1 MDTFDVEVK
10 NSAKTQA
17 NAEINQT
24 NNQNATEE
32 LGAEININATKSY
45 LSVISTKKDLLSSE
59 HLTTF
64 NQLNTNL
71 STLACDPEKLAKLSV
86 NENSQSMANYRKLT
100 LQVIN
105 RDPNLQE
112 QVAQDLSDK
121 QRLVRT
127 KDAANTLESDFKA
140 LPPALQEGTI
150 AGQQLGKFVCQ
161 AVVNLTDCENMG
173 AGLQRDLAIRDVY
186 APSDNLSFRQKQA
199 TKDALSASIAYIKS
213 NQPEVLSTL
222 PKTEVKAQPK
232 VTQTAACSTPQ
243 VMTRYLR
250 KALEEFPKDTTYLDI
265 FKQNKSKAIDET
277 TAYDNIS
284 KDTAKRIHDIIA
296 KAAKTARDGN
306 LIPVKEDTSTQS
318 KTSEAPA
325 ANTTPDKIEVSKL
338 SLAELSARAAK
349 LQQQFRA
356 ERIKL
361 ANEGKLPDPAQRMNS
376 TISVTQSELEHVDE
390 QLTQQVKTHN
400 EATTTTVKANAEP
413 SLSAD
418 EIKKIAQDAVK
429 EALKESVKTQLQL
442 SQDTAKQVAR
452 DAVEELS
459 KSVKSQLENVNLNT
473 KEAIAS
479 AIENALAKNTQTQNE
494 LAKQQANYLADKTVN
509 ELTQSVDKTVNELT
523 QNVKDQIE
531 KSNLEIKETVK
542 DQIKVQ
548 LEAQIEAQKKEAQ
561 KQSAEFTKPLNFS
574 YQASDSVYAH
584 HQAMPYVAVK
594 VTDKPISDT
603 FIKDLSQAQKQAS
616 VNEQTKAI
624 LEKELTEQET
634 VVSDKV
640 ETKTDNELEDPVTD
654 SKVKNASEK
663 ANTVTQA
670 AKENLA
676 SKVLDN
682 EANEIEDLASNLA
695 KKDNLKVS
703 PAINPEDKKVIDRI
717 LSSQEE
723 LNQDTE
729 SLDSENQSLEAD
741 SDEDKLEENNAKVTQ
756 DKASTNVTAPTS
768 DLKQESEVTEELT
781 KEQEHQVQS
790 ENSIAQDDLVQVD
803 DNVVSNPQTLV
814 NTQNATPLN
823 QDTIEGNS
831 ETNLNLKA
839 PEILQGT
846 ITTDSDTASLDTLD
860 KSEDIKATT
869 LAQKAVEFSKQYQA
883 QSQTQTET
891 QETENLSTKA
901 EQITTAKTTLS
912 NETLGEDK
920 IDDYDPL
927 KTDNKEVI
935 DSILKKAEQSKPSL
949 FSNSYDSLNS
959 EQNTNIT
966 YTNSQKQNISSK
978 ILNDLIPKN
987 ELEESVVPSDTKG
1000 KGQDLSAITQDDSI
1014 DDITIN
1020 SIPEKTAGAAVITN
1034 GNSEPIPNQSV
1045 VDEVAPIQEKSS
1057 LFSKIASIFGGK
1069 KNAVKNEPSETNQ
1082 NIAINQNQLLSLSAK
1097 GSPLDSYMAA
1107 LKQQIGNTNLPDT
1120 LRNEAQKF
1128 LDKLQEP
1135 VKDLPSVT
1143 NWLTFTQ
1150 VPMSPTTPQALALH
1164 QWAFLL
1170 LSIRFSQLGKS
1181 IDKLL
1186 KKGAS
1191 NEGKEY
1197 DKEAEE
1203 ISKAL
1208 NKDDAE
1214 TIKKLSSDT
1223 LEQITRLQNP
1233 AKENLPLLYQYIPLP
1248 PTYDGGK
1255 EGGFNAQPVVE
1266 EDGKKSWH
1274 LTFAFD
1280 LENLG
1285 PIEIRAVA
1293 KIPELKLSVVTTTF
1307 EALQKVQ
1314 EALPHLKAEL
1324 QKIGITTRSASAR
1337 LGQVH
1342 LNSVKQQESPVKRND
1357 GSNLSLDI

>member
-10 NSAKTQA
+10 NSAKAQA

-140 LPPALQEGTI
+140 LPPALQEGTV

-222 PKTEVKAQPK
+222 PKTEVKAQPNETK
-232 VTQTAACSTPQ
+232 TVASTTPQ

-306 LIPVKEDTSTQS
+306 LIPVKEGLETQS
-318 KTSEAPA
+318 KVAETTT
-325 ANTTPDKIEVSKL
+325 NTTPDKIEVSKL

-376 TISVTQSELEHVDE
+376 TISVTQSELEQVDE
-390 QLTQQVKTHN
+390 QLTQQVKTQN

-603 FIKDLSQAQKQAS
+603 FVNDLSQAQKQAS

-624 LEKELTEQET
+624 LEKELTEQEK
-634 VVSDKV
+634 VVSKQV
-640 ETKTDNELEDPVTD
+640 ETKADNGLEDPITD

-663 ANTVTQA
+663 ANTVTQV
-670 AKENLA
+670 AKENLE

-682 EANEIEDLASNLA
+682 EANEIENATSNVA

-703 PAINPEDKKVIDRI
+703 SAINPEDKKVIDKI

-729 SLDSENQSLEAD
+729 SLDTENQSLDSD
-741 SDEDKLEENNAKVTQ
+741 SDEDNLHENNAKVTQ
-756 DKASTNVTAPTS
+756 DKLSTTVTAPTS
-768 DLKQESEVTEELT
+768 DLEKETEVTEELS
-781 KEQEHQVQS
+781 KEQEQQSQS
-790 ENSIAQDDLVQVD
+790 ETTETKEELVQVD
-803 DNVVSNPQTLV
+803 DNEVSNPQTLV
-814 NTQNATPLN
+814 NTQNTTPLN
-823 QDTIEGNS
+823 EDTTIDNS

-846 ITTDSDTASLDTLD
+846 VTTDSDTAFETTLD
-860 KSEDIKATT
+860 KSEEIKATT

-891 QETENLSTKA
+891 QETENLNTKA
-901 EQITTAKTTLS
+901 EQNTTAKITDS
-912 NETLGEDK
+912 NESLGEEK

-935 DSILKKAEQSKPSL
+935 DSILKKAEQNKPSL
-949 FSNSYDSLNS
+949 FSNSYDSLKS

-1069 KNAVKNEPSETNQ
+1069 KNTVKNEPTETNQ

-1107 LKQQIGNTNLPDT
+1107 LKQQIGNTNLPDS

-1191 NEGKEY
+1191 NEGKEF

-1214 TIKKLSSDT
+1214 TIKKLSSHT

-1314 EALPHLKAEL
+1314 EALPHLKEEL

-1342 LNSVKQQESPVKRND
+1342 LNTDKKQESPVKRND

>member
-1 MDTFDVEVK
+1 MNTILNLTNLKFFNDNGQELHSEKDYVIQWKLLPCDKVSKYFQDTINGYFLADIKYIDGEEIPVIDYTTIVTGFINNGGIFIDSDYKDILADYTEKTVNSYIKEIFFNINNDIELSITVEGKVYKYATNVNYIFDQNNFTL
-10 NSAKTQA
+10 NSNNHIVSKGENATSGDVASDISNINDEYYELLSIESIGLQYVLDDDKKPTDTPILYYLYLSKINNLATLYPFVHYQISYIQDKVSVGFIAA
-17 NAEINQT
+17 NALLILQKTGNNYHSAYLDPAAEHSIITFLPSDDSEIKIFESDNYEIKYKEEESYDLCDNTASTVEPIVINFCFQADEEGAYQNFMGMYIRTKHEPQHIFFFGTIIIKTEVEGEDERFRTLLTNFGIPDPKYYSNIFAEADYEEESTDYTLINNKSKELFLSYDQIFPYVGTYKALKNAIKFLGYNDIIFKEWYRIQDSNDQERDIAVQCIDTDGNYIKNTLDNYGISLEDFDRYNKLNKLTMIYHINKIADDNEDAQT
-24 NNQNATEE
+24 LYLMQKNELTGLIENTGQITKNPVNTYNTYKVIRDGELQESTYFDTYDIPTTEP
-32 LGAEININATKSY
+32 IFTY
-45 LSVISTKKDLLSSE
+45 SSE
-59 HLTTF
+59 VV
-64 NQLNTNL
+64 
-71 STLACDPEKLAKLSV
+71 LAKLNSV
-86 NENSQSMANYRKLT
+86 KEWLEKHIIGVNAYIQEITGEGIYIHRFKNQAYITEHSIQDFQSQGIYTPNIKQLTDFTFSEATLGCSLNEYKTLTFDDYQNVVIEDFDFREIPLADNQIENIDVSVLKLGNIPILIFVGRT
-100 LQVIN
+100 VEKELATGDGNIN
-105 RDPNLQE
+105 GYDNDDPNFP
-112 QVAQDLSDK
+112 DGYK
-121 QRLVRT
+121 
-127 KDAANTLESDFKA
+127 
-140 LPPALQEGTI
+140 P
-150 AGQQLGKFVCQ
+150 GKV
-161 AVVNLTDCENMG
+161 D
-173 AGLQRDLAIRDVY
+173 
-186 APSDNLSFRQKQA
+186 
-199 TKDALSASIAYIKS
+199 
-213 NQPEVLSTL
+213 
-222 PKTEVKAQPK
+222 
-232 VTQTAACSTPQ
+232 
-243 VMTRYLR
+243 
-250 KALEEFPKDTTYLDI
+250 
-265 FKQNKSKAIDET
+265 
-277 TAYDNIS
+277 
-284 KDTAKRIHDIIA
+284 
-296 KAAKTARDGN
+296 
-306 LIPVKEDTSTQS
+306 
-318 KTSEAPA
+318 
-325 ANTTPDKIEVSKL
+325 
-338 SLAELSARAAK
+338 
-349 LQQQFRA
+349 
-356 ERIKL
+356 
-361 ANEGKLPDPAQRMNS
+361 ANEVNWYGTL
-376 TISVTQSELEHVDE
+376 
-390 QLTQQVKTHN
+390 
-400 EATTTTVKANAEP
+400 EATTN
-413 SLSAD
+413 
-418 EIKKIAQDAVK
+418 KK
-429 EALKESVKTQLQL
+429 
-442 SQDTAKQVAR
+442 
-452 DAVEELS
+452 
-459 KSVKSQLENVNLNT
+459 
-473 KEAIAS
+473 
-479 AIENALAKNTQTQNE
+479 
-494 LAKQQANYLADKTVN
+494 
-509 ELTQSVDKTVNELT
+509 
-523 QNVKDQIE
+523 
-531 KSNLEIKETVK
+531 
-542 DQIKVQ
+542 
-548 LEAQIEAQKKEAQ
+548 
-561 KQSAEFTKPLNFS
+561 
-574 YQASDSVYAH
+574 
-584 HQAMPYVAVK
+584 
-594 VTDKPISDT
+594 
-603 FIKDLSQAQKQAS
+603 
-616 VNEQTKAI
+616 
-624 LEKELTEQET
+624 
-634 VVSDKV
+634 
-640 ETKTDNELEDPVTD
+640 
-654 SKVKNASEK
+654 
-663 ANTVTQA
+663 
-670 AKENLA
+670 
-676 SKVLDN
+676 
-682 EANEIEDLASNLA
+682 
-695 KKDNLKVS
+695 
-703 PAINPEDKKVIDRI
+703 
-717 LSSQEE
+717 
-723 LNQDTE
+723 
-729 SLDSENQSLEAD
+729 
-741 SDEDKLEENNAKVTQ
+741 
-756 DKASTNVTAPTS
+756 
-768 DLKQESEVTEELT
+768 
-781 KEQEHQVQS
+781 
-790 ENSIAQDDLVQVD
+790 
-803 DNVVSNPQTLV
+803 
-814 NTQNATPLN
+814 
-823 QDTIEGNS
+823 
-831 ETNLNLKA
+831 
-839 PEILQGT
+839 
-846 ITTDSDTASLDTLD
+846 
-860 KSEDIKATT
+860 
-869 LAQKAVEFSKQYQA
+869 QKAVEFSKQYQA

-901 EQITTAKTTLS
+901 EQNTTAKTTLS

-1233 AKENLPLLYQYIPLP
+1233 TKENLPLLYQYIPLP

-1357 GSNLSLDI
+1357 GSNLSLDIQEMYYGK